1 MLSKRFYIFFLTL
14 LLISCSQS
22 ESQKGHLIII
32 GGGSRP
38 DNIMEKIVQLA
49 GGEKAKIVIVPSAS
63 SHPLKTALYQKKQFE
78 SHNPETVDYILSAN
92 NIVDSDSNLEKLDD
106 ATGIF
111 FSGGDQR
118 RLSKLLLGTEL
129 LDKIKSIY
137 DNGGVIGG
145 TSAGAAVM
153 SKIMITGDELINQDS
168 TYSFISIQKENIDTK
183 EGFGFI
189 TNAIIDQHFVKRKR
203 YNRLISLV
211 LENPDHVGIGID
223 ESTAIWVKPDNTFEV
238 LGESSVIILDATH
251 SKNIRSNKDLY
262 MSGENIVMHVMLSG
276 QKFDL
281 KTNSIIK

>member
-1 MLSKRFYIFFLTL
+1 MLSKRLYIFFLTL
-14 LLISCSQS
+14 LLISCSQNK
-22 ESQKGHLIII
+22 SQKGHLIII

-38 DNIMEKIVQLA
+38 DYIMGKIVQLA
-49 GGEKAKIVIVPSAS
+49 GSEKARIVIVPSAS
-63 SHPLKTALYQKKQFE
+63 SKPLETALYQKKQFE
-78 SHNPETVDYILSAN
+78 SYNPESVDYILSTN
-92 NIVDSDSNLEKLDD
+92 SVVDSDSNLEKLDD

-111 FSGGDQR
+111 ISGGDQR
-118 RLSKLLLGTEL
+118 RLSKSLLGTEV

-153 SKIMITGDELINQDS
+153 SKIMITGDELINQDT

-211 LENPDHVGIGID
+211 LEHPDHVGIGID

-238 LGESSVIILDATH
+238 LGESSVIVLDATH
-251 SKNIRSNKDLY
+251 SKNIQYNKDLY

-281 KTNSIIK
+281 TANSIIK

>member
-14 LLISCSQS
+14 LLVSCSQS
-22 ESQKGHLIII
+22 KSQKGNLIII
-32 GGGSRP
+32 GGGPRP
-38 DNIMEKIVQLA
+38 DYIMGKIVQLA
-49 GGEKAKIVIVPSAS
+49 GSEKARIVIVPSAS
-63 SHPLKTALYQKKQFE
+63 SKPLETALYQKKQFE
-78 SHNPETVDYILSAN
+78 SHNPEIVDYILSTN
-92 NIVDSDSNLEKLDD
+92 NVVDSDSNLEKLDN

-111 FSGGDQR
+111 ISGGDQR
-118 RLSKLLLGTEL
+118 RLSKSLLGTEV

-153 SKIMITGDELINQDS
+153 SKIMITGDELINQDT

-203 YNRLISLV
+203 HNRLISLV
-211 LENPDHVGIGID
+211 LEHPDHVGIGID

-238 LGESSVIILDATH
+238 LGESSVIVLDATH
-251 SKNIRSNKDLY
+251 SKNIRSNNDLY
-262 MSGENIVMHVMLSG
+262 ISGENIVMHVMLSG

-281 KTNSIIK
+281 TANSIIK